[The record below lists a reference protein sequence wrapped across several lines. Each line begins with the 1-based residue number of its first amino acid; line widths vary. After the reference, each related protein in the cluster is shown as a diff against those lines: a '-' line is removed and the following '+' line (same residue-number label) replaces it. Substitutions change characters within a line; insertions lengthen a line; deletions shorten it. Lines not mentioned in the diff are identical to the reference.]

1 MSDIVNRLRFDAT
14 RCEATFSKGVAG
26 NITEAADEIERLRTE
41 NSLPAET
48 DSIGRQLREPLAPE
62 DDMSD
67 LRKLEMALAQ
77 RDALVEALEA
87 ILETDP
93 QGYDVAPM
101 SYVLRKQAKAAL
113 AGAAETRS
121 KT

>member
-1 MSDIVNRLRFDAT
+1 MSNETVTGMTLQAIRRNEIIEQCAKHRSCHDHPT
-14 RCEATFSKGVAG
+14 RRC
-26 NITEAADEIERLRTE
+26 
-41 NSLPAET
+41 LPAET

-113 AGAAETRS
+113 RAIVGTGS
-121 KT
+121 KP